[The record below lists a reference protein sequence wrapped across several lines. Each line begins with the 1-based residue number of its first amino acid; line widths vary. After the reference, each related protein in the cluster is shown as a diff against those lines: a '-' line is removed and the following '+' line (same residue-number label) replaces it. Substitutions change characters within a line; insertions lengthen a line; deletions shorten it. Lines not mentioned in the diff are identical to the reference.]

1 MQDINVF
8 IKKKEGEKIMITLKE
23 DSTFDEL
30 MNKYYNK
37 FGKEKVKFFHKS
49 KDIMD
54 YSNSTLA
61 ELGIKNMDEILVIS
75 SEEDCVENLKDNIVY
90 IKFKGN
96 GIEIIIQSNGDDK
109 MKDIFDKF
117 FKKII
122 ADKTNTKFYYNEQ
135 LINPELKLNEI
146 VNKEDKEKNMINVVW
161 IENNNNEI
169 KDISNI
175 EENNKDIQNNKS
187 ENKLAQVNFKGKGI
201 DITIF
206 CQSND
211 KMENIIDKFCEQ
223 TQLDKYNLKF
233 SYEEKKVFLYNN
245 LTFIELASDIDKKR
259 NKVEI
264 NVNEEKKE
272 YEAKNACPRSIR
284 HAISYKPTL
293 LSKIVEVI
301 FQNEGMVIYIYCYND
316 DKMKD
321 IFDKF
326 FKKIKI
332 KENEVKFYYNEQLI
346 NPELILDEVVSKE
359 DRTKKVM
366 NIICLKNEVIYDVI
380 FQSGHSG
387 QQFYFQSKGDVSI
400 GILFNKFTSK
410 LDLDKNEVDFL
421 FNGIKLNDQ
430 SEKTLN
436 DIICGGDKLR
446 ITYYEHK
453 NICGAAGFSIKNIL
467 EEKTSLTS
475 YIIEINFIE
484 LGQEGKEMIIQCNI
498 NDKIGDIFNRCFP
511 DKLKEK
517 EEVEFIYES
526 KKITSESTINKII
539 NYYGK
544 KIKIYFTIKT
554 KSENNL
560 PKNNNEILKEK
571 EKEKTRKYDLNIL
584 YYDENLKNKENS
596 DNCAFFDMNTNGT
609 FYGCHNFELF
619 KIVLEK
625 IKNNQKEFILITSG
639 SSAEKIIDYCYK
651 FQFVRE
657 CYIYCFNLKK
667 YLPLMNKYP
676 KIKGIYNEFDK
687 LKEKLYTIEP
697 MDMKNIASSNL
708 IYFEDYSR
716 IYIKLHYEFIRK
728 YFIYKIIKSKNCNEF
743 QLLALVEKEYP
754 NLLDWVKQLFPDKN
768 EIINFFKEY
777 VAEKDKSDEKLNNI
791 LNCDDNILND
801 NIKSYIRN
809 YTLEDFYYQY
819 LNRFLRQGNFN
830 AFRILSS
837 HITKFIFKLYDYRE
851 KISASQKK
859 NKLYRKMYLNP
870 KDIKLYEKSIGR
882 VICYPAFTSTSISKD
897 AFTPNKYDENLE
909 LVLLII
915 KQNDTKSVVSIKEYS
930 EYEKEEEY
938 LFFPFSFF
946 KIENVQLKEGN
957 IKNPHIINLTA
968 LYSEKPIEE
977 MFSNFME
984 KVTDNLNPEGL
995 DLLLLKKNNTQ
1006 LVFNPTFLD
1015 EPKKSCLII

>member
-1 MQDINVF
+1 MQDINIF
-8 IKKKEGEKIMITLKE
+8 IKKKEGEKILITLKE

-37 FGKEKVKFFHKS
+37 FGNEKVKFFHKS

-61 ELGIKNMDEILVIS
+61 ELDIKNMDEIIVIS
-75 SEEDCVENLKDNIVY
+75 SEEDYVENLKDNIVN

-96 GIEIIIQSNGDDK
+96 GMEIIIQSNGDDK

-223 TQLDKYNLKF
+223 TQLDKYNLEF
-233 SYEEKKVFLYNN
+233 SYEEEVVSIDNN
-245 LTFIELASDIDKKR
+245 LTFIDLASDIDKKR
-259 NKVEI
+259 NKIEI
-264 NVNEEKKE
+264 FVNEEE
-272 YEAKNACPRSIR
+272 EEFEEECACPDSIGY
-284 HAISYKPTL
+284 AISYKPTL

-544 KIKIYFTIKT
+544 KIKIYF
-554 KSENNL
+554 S
-560 PKNNNEILKEK
+560 
-571 EKEKTRKYDLNIL
+571 
-584 YYDENLKNKENS
+584 
-596 DNCAFFDMNTNGT
+596 
-609 FYGCHNFELF
+609 HNFELF

-995 DLLLLKKNNTQ
+995 DLLLLDKNNTQ
-1006 LVFNPTFLD
+1006 LIFNPIFLK
-1015 EPKKSCLII
+1015 EQKKSEGYCLIL